1 MKKHSQWYEKCPE
14 TLRRCLYKERE
25 REGYM
30 LTFIFI
36 CLMFGIF
43 GKLIGLAFK
52 MTWGIT
58 KVLFTLVFL
67 PVILIALAIGGLV
80 TIALPILIVVGIIS
94 LICGVARR

>member
-1 MKKHSQWYEKCPE
+1 M
-14 TLRRCLYKERE
+14 YKERE
-25 REGYM
+25 REGDM

-52 MTWGIT
+52 MIWGIT

-80 TIALPILIVVGIIS
+80 TIALPILIIVGIIS